1 MYGPGQTTNQPK
13 FLEEHA
19 GKNEICWMSCDN
31 LWNSNTVLSC

>member
-1 MYGPGQTTNQPK
+1 MYGTGQTTNQPK

-19 GKNEICWMSCDN
+19 GKNEICCMSCDN